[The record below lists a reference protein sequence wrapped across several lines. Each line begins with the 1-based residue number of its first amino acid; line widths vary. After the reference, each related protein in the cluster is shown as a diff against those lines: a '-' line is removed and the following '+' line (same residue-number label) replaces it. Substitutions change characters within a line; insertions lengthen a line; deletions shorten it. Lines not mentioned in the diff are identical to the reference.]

1 MSLFT
6 LLESDFLIVSHDTD
20 NQWLYAD
27 WQGELGPEQGKLGTE
42 QLITCLRHTSCN
54 KLLNDNTNV
63 QAANWYFSD
72 WVASVAMPSYAA
84 VGLQY
89 IAWVLS
95 PSLDCRM
102 YADQAV
108 GMTKT
113 PLIAVFDELI
123 GAHQWLRFCEQWF
136 PAQRYLSAPAESAL

>member
-1 MSLFT
+1 MSLST
-6 LLESDFLIVSHDTD
+6 LLESDFLIISHDPD
-20 NQWLYAD
+20 NQWIYAD
-27 WQGELGPEQGKLGTE
+27 WQDELGLEQVKRGTE
-42 QLITCLRHTSCN
+42 AILACLHQTSCN

-63 QAANWYFSD
+63 QAATWYFSD
-72 WVASVAMPSYAA
+72 WVASEAMPRYAEA
-84 VGLQY
+84 GLQY

-123 GAHQWLRFCEQWF
+123 GAHQWLRSCEQWF
-136 PAQRYLSAPAESAL
+136 PAQRYLSTPAA